1 MKQLVLFL
9 VQSVRKCSIIV
20 LILFYFHRVVELK
33 KPQRIELFF
42 ALIICTLLIGAS
54 IYANSSRTF
63 TSFLSGSGTTSL
75 KPQFGLEHS
84 VSPEAKQLQ
93 TSVEERRRDIKHW
106 INGELK
112 KGMFSYVIIKIE
124 DETEVLGGYVYSED
138 LMYSDG
144 LWHGEIVSRIPQNKS
159 ARFVFKVEEL
169 ITANGTV
176 IAITTRIRDISETSS
191 PQETPYATIW
201 VILAEIGEKQGFE
214 LPVIPQIAP
223 YLNTFFVWMATG
235 VILGLPTY
243 FTILGIVL
251 LIDRALLP
259 ATIKLL
265 KKRTNKAKETN

>member
-1 MKQLVLFL
+1 MTVALVLCSLL
-9 VQSVRKCSIIV
+9 V
-20 LILFYFHRVVELK
+20 
-33 KPQRIELFF
+33 
-42 ALIICTLLIGAS
+42 GAS
-54 IYANSSRTF
+54 IYANYPRTY
-63 TSFLSGSGTTSL
+63 TPFLSGSETTSL
-75 KPQFGLEHS
+75 NPQWGLELYA
-84 VSPEAKQLQ
+84 SPKTSQAQ
-93 TSVEERRRDIKHW
+93 TSPGERKRDIKHW
-106 INGELK
+106 IDGELK

-124 DETEVLGGYVYSED
+124 DETEVLGGYVNSED